1 MLCEKCSN
9 VHFRR
14 LADCELIKQEPD
26 RLHTKDTVYNVT
38 CPVFYFHHESK
49 DALRESSEDGCHF
62 CAMLLDRLFGQGCST
77 SAAKYAFARGE
88 VLFRRSVAERW
99 INDKNGLEEWITSD
113 WIYVQC
119 EDRNTTS
126 SCHGNYSGEQKKA

>member
-9 VHFRR
+9 IHFRR

-26 RLHTKDTVYNVT
+26 RLHTKETHYDISRF
-38 CPVFYFHHESK
+38 VFYFHHESK

-62 CAMLLDRLFGQGCST
+62 CAMLLDRLFGRGCST

-88 VLFRRSVAERW
+88 VVFSRTIVERW
-99 INDKNGLEEWITSD
+99 INGENGFEEWNTSD
-113 WIYVQC
+113 WITVLW
-119 EDRNTTS
+119 EDRYTMST
-126 SCHGNYSGEQKKA
+126 CHRNYSGEQKKA